1 MAKAKKVTKEELE
14 SVVEVNGK
22 INAEIN
28 NLGLLE
34 MRKTDHIQLLQQS
47 RVELSELQKV
57 LEKKYGKVSID
68 LKDGKIEEIKED
80 EAE

>member
-1 MAKAKKVTKEELE
+1 MAKAKKITEKELE
-14 SVVEVNGK
+14 SIIEVNKK
-22 INAEIN
+22 INTEIN

-47 RVELSELQKV
+47 RSELAELQKV
-57 LEKKYGKVSID
+57 LEEKYGRVSID
-68 LKDGKIEEIKED
+68 LKDGKIEEIKDD

>member
-1 MAKAKKVTKEELE
+1 MAKAKKVTKKELE
-14 SVVEVNGK
+14 SIVEVNSK
-22 INAEIN
+22 INVEIN

-47 RVELSELQKV
+47 RSELAELQKE
-57 LEKKYGKVSID
+57 LEEKYGKVSID
-68 LKDGKIEEIKED
+68 LKDGKIEEIKDD

>member
-1 MAKAKKVTKEELE
+1 MAKAKKITEKELE
-14 SVVEVNGK
+14 SIIEVNNK
-22 INAEIN
+22 INTEIN

-47 RVELSELQKV
+47 RSELAELQKE
-57 LEKKYGKVSID
+57 LEEKYGKVSID
-68 LKDGKIEEIKED
+68 LKDGKIEEIKDD